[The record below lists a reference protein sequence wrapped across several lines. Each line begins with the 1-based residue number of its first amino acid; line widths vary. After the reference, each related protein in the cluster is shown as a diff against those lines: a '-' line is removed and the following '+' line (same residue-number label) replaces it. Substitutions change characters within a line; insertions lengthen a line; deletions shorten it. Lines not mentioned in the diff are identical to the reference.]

1 MNERLHFY
9 RFHTP
14 EVLNCFFPIGQQK
27 YPDIQYKNEEKKN
40 QELAAHW
47 YSYRDQAY
55 LNCKIGNFG
64 CVYTQI

>member
-1 MNERLHFY
+1 MKDFISIVFILQKSS
-9 RFHTP
+9 T
-14 EVLNCFFPIGQQK
+14 VFFPIGQQK

>member
-1 MNERLHFY
+1 MKDFISIVFILQKSS
-9 RFHTP
+9 T
-14 EVLNCFFPIGQQK
+14 VFFPIGQQK

-55 LNCKIGNFG
+55 LICKIGNFG